1 MCPPIAPR
9 TSRSNAVALPAASA
23 VSCSPYTGRRGVVV
37 TPHHTTREVVVVVS
51 NAVVAYEYAIVLPYL
66 AMTFR
71 VRNGGSS

>member
-37 TPHHTTREVVVVVS
+37 TPHHTTQEGVVVVVS

-66 AMTFR
+66 AMAFR
-71 VRNGGSS
+71 VRNGSS